1 MFKLLRGVIGAAL
14 FTSVAAHATNPI
26 CDSEYRC
33 LSQVESQQ
41 YLQAIEHIEKAE
53 WAEAEVLLA
62 ALYGANGQNL
72 VIVNNYAAVLARQ
85 EKMSN
90 ASYVLESYLD
100 NDPHR
105 GTVFRNLVQTYAYL
119 SGDTKAADNQ
129 LRMITAYRPQTLPG
143 QSDFNGAPQYAT
155 EEDRVKARLIDLM
168 NTWQSGNAAKFL
180 QFYWPETSPVQGKS
194 YETWAEER
202 KARIRPGKDINID
215 LSRIRVNMMD
225 NGDITT
231 EFTQRYSS
239 KGYNDRSRK
248 RLVWRMHSKHWL
260 IVSEEQI

>member
-1 MFKLLRGVIGAAL
+1 MLKFLHRVIGATL
-14 FTSVAAHATNPI
+14 FTCMAAHASNPI

-33 LSQVESQQ
+33 LSAVESTQ
-41 YLQAIEHIEKAE
+41 YLQAIDHMEQAQ

-85 EKMSN
+85 DKMSN

-143 QSDFNGAPQYAT
+143 QTDFNGAPQFAS
-155 EEDRVKARLIDLM
+155 EEDRVKARLADLM
-168 NTWQSGNAAKFL
+168 NTWQNGDANKFL
-180 QFYWPETSPVQGKS
+180 QFYWPETSPVSDKS
-194 YETWAEER
+194 YAQWSEER
-202 KARIRPGKDINID
+202 KTRISPDKEITLDI
-215 LSRIRVNMMD
+215 SRVRVNMAD
-225 NGDITT
+225 NGDIVT
-231 EFTQRYSS
+231 EFTQRYSA
-239 KGYNDRSRK
+239 KGYSDRSRK
-248 RLVWRMHSKHWL
+248 RLTWRMHSKHWL